1 MILEM
6 QKTIQVIYEKFHL
19 QKCWLSFSHILDLER
34 EVELIYRSMNIE
46 LRSYEG
52 RTNATDDDTVCPR
65 NSFRLTVTGKQKGNI
80 SSQGFHECTKL
91 AILSLILILYCHVIA
106 ISFFISK

>member
-6 QKTIQVIYEKFHL
+6 QKTIRVIYEKFHL

-34 EVELIYRSMNIE
+34 EVELIYRSM
-46 LRSYEG
+46 SYEG

-65 NSFRLTVTGKQKGNI
+65 NSFRLTVTGKHKGNI

-91 AILSLILILYCHVIA
+91 AILSLILILYCHLIA